1 MSSSALDEELIRLE
15 DSVAKATRTADLLR
29 LGRVVVGTN
38 NNKKRWVEPVVVAA
52 DPSSSSSS
60 SCRQLSMAPLDG
72 ALPPRLRQTSGHLG
86 NDHAKP
92 NETEFPPLSK
102 QQQKLTAND
111 DDEEWRSSQIEYYKR
126 KLDQC
131 TKENEQFK
139 QETTKKME
147 SIRELRRIYL
157 FGLQKVSKLQDLR
170 EAPDAIMP
178 GNFVQNYSTT
188 ATTDDKA

>member
-15 DSVAKATRTADLLR
+15 ESVAKATRTADLLR
-29 LGRVVVGTN
+29 LERVVVGTN
-38 NNKKRWVEPVVVAA
+38 NNKKRWVEPLVVAA
-52 DPSSSSSS
+52 DPSSS

-72 ALPPRLRQTSGHLG
+72 VGALPPRSRQTSGHLG

-92 NETEFPPLSK
+92 NETEFPPLS
-102 QQQKLTAND
+102 QQQKLTAD
-111 DDEEWRSSQIEYYKR
+111 DDEEWRSSEIESYKR

-131 TKENEQFK
+131 TREDEQCK

-178 GNFVQNYSTT
+178 GNFVQNYSTLT
-188 ATTDDKA
+188 STTDDKA